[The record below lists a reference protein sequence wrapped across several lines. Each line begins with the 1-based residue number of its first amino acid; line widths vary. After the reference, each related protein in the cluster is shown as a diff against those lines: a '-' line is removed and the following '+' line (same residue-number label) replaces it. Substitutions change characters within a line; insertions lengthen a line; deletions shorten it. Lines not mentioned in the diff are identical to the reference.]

1 MKNQIIEI
9 AGVPVNI
16 DKVARNL
23 FNYIVYELGN
33 LDSDKKL
40 QSGSHLTF
48 GDYGQI
54 KQLGDLPPGFKMPPV
69 KIYYNRIQQLPTTRY
84 TIASLAH
91 QFAIQYDKS
100 RKAIISQQGTDELQ
114 IQIAGGREYIAIH
127 TLISMLNNKPIDI
140 KYSLAH
146 ELSHMFVNQKK
157 ETRNI
162 KDYMEYAANPLEES
176 PNVFRNF
183 FYAIYL
189 TSPDEMHVRNSE
201 IFTAAM
207 EKGVTKETFREFL
220 STSRT
225 YKQIRSLLNF
235 TSERFLVRPVRLR
248 IKAESRRAGVDLSEQ
263 EIEKYTQDA
272 IKKAFDIIMTSNEDL
287 IAGMLDMSPE
297 FLRFIE
303 MEKSLKSII
312 KDYVKGKNTVDKWLK
327 TTEKEIRLRAV
338 KTIQRIGKLYSILP
352 SEEEKNAELN
362 PEKKASMSETILDL
376 SAFSLLKKKNTD
388 KNIFTL
394 F

>member
-1 MKNQIIEI
+1 MKNQIVEI

-16 DKVARNL
+16 DKIAGNL
-23 FNYIVYELGN
+23 FNYIIYELGN
-33 LDSDKKL
+33 LDSDEKI
-40 QSGSHLTF
+40 QSGSHLAF
-48 GDYGQI
+48 KDYGQI
-54 KQLGDLPPGFKMPPV
+54 KQLGDLPPGFKMPPI
-69 KIYYNRIQQLPTTRY
+69 KILYNRVQRLPATRY
-84 TIASLAH
+84 TVASMGH
-91 QFAIQYDKS
+91 QVAIQYDKS

-114 IQIAGGREYIAIH
+114 LQIVGGGGYIAIH
-127 TLISMLNNKPIDI
+127 TLISMLNNKPIDM
-140 KYSLAH
+140 KSSLAH

-162 KDYMEYAANPLEES
+162 KDYMEYAANPLQELS
-176 PNVFRNF
+176 TVFRNF
-183 FYAIYL
+183 LYAVYL
-189 TSPDEMHVRNSE
+189 TSPDEIHVRNSE

-263 EIEKYTQDA
+263 EIEKFTQDA
-272 IKKAFDIIMTSNEDL
+272 IKKAFNVIMTNSEDSV
-287 IAGMLDMSPE
+287 ARMLDMNPE
-297 FLRFIE
+297 FLRFMG
-303 MEKSLKSII
+303 MEKSLRSVV
-312 KDYVKGKNTVDKWLK
+312 KDFVKEKNTVDKWLQ
-327 TTEKEIRLRAV
+327 TTEKEIRLRAD
-338 KTIQRIGKLYSILP
+338 KTIRRIGKLYSILP